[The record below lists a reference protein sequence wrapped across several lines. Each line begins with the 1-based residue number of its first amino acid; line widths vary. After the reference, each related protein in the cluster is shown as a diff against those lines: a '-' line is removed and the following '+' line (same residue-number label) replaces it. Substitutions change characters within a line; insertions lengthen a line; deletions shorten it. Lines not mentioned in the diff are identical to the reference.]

1 MALLKRINP
10 FSRQNDDTGFGVN
23 ANGYGGRFIN
33 RDGSFNIRREGRS
46 FMHRFNI
53 YHALLNVPAWQF
65 GLVILLFYFSINLLY
80 SGIYWWIGAGEF
92 QGIIGK
98 TTWERFKEIFFFSTE
113 TFTTVGYGRVNPI
126 GDGVNMVA
134 AIEAMTGF
142 LSFAVATGLIYGRFS
157 KPRAHLLFS
166 DEALISPY
174 RDKTALMFRFAS
186 YKEHHTLTNVEVL
199 VTLGL
204 QIQENGNTV
213 YKFYTLSLE
222 RQKVETLSMN
232 WTVVHPIDEN
242 SPLLGFSAQD
252 METADLELYVTV
264 RGFNDVYAN
273 TVIQR
278 TSYTYQEILHNRKFV
293 PMYRESDNGKTT
305 ILELHHLSKTKE
317 VEVPVEA

>member
-65 GLVILLFYFSINLLY
+65 GAVILLFYFSINLLY
-80 SGIYWWIGAGEF
+80 SGIYWWFGATQF
-92 QGIIGK
+92 QGIIGQ

-174 RDKTALMFRFAS
+174 KDKTALMFRFAS

-204 QIQENGNTV
+204 QVQENGNAV
-213 YKFYTLSLE
+213 YKFYTLTLE

-232 WTVVHPIDEN
+232 WTVVHPIDDD

-252 METADLELYVTV
+252 METADVELYVTV

-278 TSYTYQEILHNRKFV
+278 TSYTYQEILHNRRFV

-317 VEVPVEA
+317 AVVSVEA